1 MIRFQVV
8 RKLSMNIAFVQGVS
22 ENTDDVFNVNMNS
35 I

>member
-8 RKLSMNIAFVQGVS
+8 REVSMNIVFVQGVS
-22 ENTDDVFNVNMNS
+22 ENTDGVFNVNMNS